1 MGLGMPFLLDKK
13 FHQVKWYDKELMSPC
28 KS

>member
-1 MGLGMPFLLDKK
+1 MGLGMQPLLDRK
-13 FHQVKWYDKELMSPC
+13 FHQVKLHDKELMSPC